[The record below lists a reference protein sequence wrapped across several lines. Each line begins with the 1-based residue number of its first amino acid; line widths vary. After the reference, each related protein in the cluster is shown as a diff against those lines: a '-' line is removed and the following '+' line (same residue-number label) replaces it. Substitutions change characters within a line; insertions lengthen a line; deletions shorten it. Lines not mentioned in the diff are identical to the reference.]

1 MDTDAPGIVMP
12 GVARCV
18 VQPEAPEGWRAVLDA
33 AGLAL
38 GVPLEPAPAVV
49 AQVRA
54 ALQGDGSGHRLAFAT
69 AGGATAWA
77 ELRVGAT
84 VDGRLECLLLD
95 VTERQ
100 RTEEVHAA
108 AARAADLVADEA
120 GFILYTNEYL
130 ANRTHRP
137 VYRSRD
143 FSHLLGGLEE
153 GQDTDGAWEAA
164 VHPDD
169 RADLL
174 AFRERLFGGVSARVE
189 FRLRQRDRSW
199 RWVEA
204 RVTART
210 DEAGRRLGDGVLIDI
225 TARKASEQALEDAL
239 RELDRRSRVDSLT
252 GLYNRAHGSEVVR
265 IELER
270 ARGAHDVGALMLD
283 IDHFKAVNDEYGHA
297 VGDAVL
303 RGVGQRVGR
312 ALRSFDCAARWGG
325 EEFCAVLPGVGTD
338 ERLCAIGE
346 RLRAAVSG
354 TPIETSIGPITVTVS
369 VGGASTADGLD
380 DADALVDAADQALYA
395 AKRRGRDQV
404 RTFATLSQRDREEA
418 APRIVRLAEVLALT
432 ASVREGMPPLHCR
445 QVSELA
451 AAVAVALEL
460 PRHVAVRCQV
470 AGWLHDVG
478 KVAIPDTLLRKTGP
492 LDPEEVATMRAHA
505 VIGDQLVRQ
514 VQELADAAPGVRHHH
529 ERWDGTGYPD
539 GLAGD
544 AIPIEARIVA
554 AVDAYS
560 AMTIERVYRRPME
573 RHEAIAELK
582 RSAGTHLDPSVVKAL
597 VGVLERDV
605 GELERAA

>member
-38 GVPLEPAPAVV
+38 GGPLEPVPAAV

-54 ALQGDGSGHRLAFAT
+54 ALRATGEPPRLAFA
-69 AGGATAWA
+69 GGDGSTAWV
-77 ELRVGAT
+77 ELRVGAE
-84 VDGRLECLLLD
+84 VEGRVECLLLD
-95 VTERQ
+95 VTDLER
-100 RTEEVHAA
+100 RHEVYAA

-130 ANRTHRP
+130 ADRTHRA

-153 GQDTDGAWEAA
+153 GQDTEAA
-164 VHPDD
+164 WNAAIHPDD
-169 RADLL
+169 RAELL
-174 AFRERLFGGVSARVE
+174 AFRERLFNGASARVE

-210 DEAGRRLGDGVLIDI
+210 DDAGRRLGDGVLLDI
-225 TARKASEQALEDAL
+225 TARKASEQALEEAL
-239 RELDRRSRVDSLT
+239 REVDRRSRIDALT
-252 GLYNRAHGSEVVR
+252 GLYNRAHGTEVMHTE
-265 IELER
+265 IER
-270 ARGAHDVGALMLD
+270 SRGAHHVGALMLD
-283 IDHFKAVNDEYGHA
+283 IDHFKAINDEYGHA

-303 RGVGQRVGR
+303 RGVGQRIGR

-325 EEFCAVLPGVGTD
+325 EEFCAVLPGAGSD
-338 ERLCAIGE
+338 DRLRSIGE
-346 RLRAAVSG
+346 RLRAAVVG
-354 TPIETSIGPITVTVS
+354 TPIETSVGPIHVTVS

-451 AAVAVALEL
+451 SAVAVALGL

-478 KVAIPDTLLRKTGP
+478 KVAIPDAILRKTGA
-492 LDPEEVATMRAHA
+492 LDADEMATMRAHA

-529 ERWDGTGYPD
+529 ERWDGTGDPD
-539 GLAGD
+539 GLAGED
-544 AIPIEARIVA
+544 IPIEARIVA

-573 RHEAIAELK
+573 RPQAIAELQ
-582 RSAGTHLDPSVVKAL
+582 RSAGTHLDPAVVQAL
-597 VGVLERDV
+597 IGVLERAV
-605 GELERAA
+605 SELDRAA